1 MNIPIKNQLKKKS
14 QAELAELQDE
24 AIDIV
29 YSINQK
35 AVLHGGTAIWRC
47 YDGSRFSED
56 LDFYAIIQPDFE
68 KKLVKETSKRGIS
81 VIKFK
86 KTNNTVFSKITN
98 GKTIVSIEIA
108 LREKKGTVIF
118 YNNANGTSL
127 NILSLTKEE
136 LLMEKANA
144 FMSRKL
150 IRDIYDVYFLLET
163 TPIENIKN
171 ELLKIVAEFGVPVDE
186 KNLKTLI
193 YKGVTPTFKQ
203 MLEAIKRRI
212 RK

>member
-24 AIDIV
+24 AMDIV

-56 LDFYAIIQPDFE
+56 LDFYARIPADFGE
-68 KKLVKETSKRGIS
+68 KLSKEADKRGLSI
-81 VIKFK
+81 IKFR
-86 KTNNTVFSKITN
+86 KTDNTIYTKLTN
-98 GKTIVSIEIA
+98 GKTVVSIEIA
-108 LREKKGTVIF
+108 LREKKGTVVF
-118 YNNANGTSL
+118 YNNADGTSL

-136 LLMEKANA
+136 IIMEKATA
-144 FMSRKL
+144 FRNRKL

-171 ELLKIVAEFGVPVDE
+171 KLSKIVNEFDGPVDE

-203 MLEAIKRRI
+203 MLEAIKRGI